1 MGLDDQ
7 HLAPATGK
15 QSTRRQSSN
24 TGPDDHDVVIVIV
37 ARTSAEIRHV
47 PCCGVAAG
55 ECCCYHATRTIKRGA
70 PMPGIFARRMFV
82 RPAAEPVEG
91 LRPGWSA
98 FGEHR
103 EPKLCAVVPS
113 RNHCTA
119 LGTIS
124 ATLKGH
130 GLKVFI
136 IDDGSDEQARSSI
149 AALHAPAQ
157 SIEVIRLTENQG
169 KGGAVATGLRHA
181 FERGFTHA
189 VQVDADGQHDLRK
202 LTALIEAALAHPD
215 ALISGRPIF
224 DASARRSRLLSR
236 WLTHV
241 WVWVE
246 TLSIRIRDSMCG
258 FRVYP
263 LAATLAVLD
272 SEKVG
277 RCMDFDVE
285 IMVRLFWRG
294 VPVVDVPVTV
304 TYPEGN
310 KSNFRMFYD
319 NVLIT
324 RMHTR
329 LVFTMLLRMPSILRN
344 RRPATEAPGHW
355 VAIGERGAYC
365 GIKLLSLTYALLGRR
380 GCLTLMWPIVA
391 YFHLTGGKARGYS
404 IAYLRRVHARKG
416 LPPPTWWDSLRH
428 FMSFATKAL
437 DTFIARSAP
446 QCCGPIAVNGGEE
459 LDRLSAE
466 GKGVLL
472 IVSHLGN
479 SELSRACLSERFRK
493 IINALVYTRHAALYN
508 SIAKIAQPDVEAH
521 TIQVTE
527 VGPATAV
534 VLKER
539 IERGEWIAIAGDR
552 TPLAGEARCSRVAFL
567 GDEAPFS
574 HGPYVLAA
582 LMGCPVYL
590 MFCLREGDGHAVY
603 FEHFADRIEL
613 PRRNRTKFLAELAAR
628 YAQRLEHHCL
638 RSPMQ
643 FYNFFDFWS
652 SPVGTAPGA
661 VASAETV

>member
-1 MGLDDQ
+1 
-7 HLAPATGK
+7 
-15 QSTRRQSSN
+15 
-24 TGPDDHDVVIVIV
+24 
-37 ARTSAEIRHV
+37 
-47 PCCGVAAG
+47 
-55 ECCCYHATRTIKRGA
+55 
-70 PMPGIFARRMFV
+70 MPSMFARRMFV

-91 LRPGWSA
+91 LEPGSNS
-98 FGEHR
+98 FGEYR

-113 RNHCTA
+113 RNHYAA

-136 IDDGSDEQARSSI
+136 IDDGSDEPARSSI

-189 VQVDADGQHDLRK
+189 VQVDADGQHDLLK
-202 LTALIEAALAHPD
+202 LTALIEAALAQPG
-215 ALISGRPIF
+215 ALISGRPVF
-224 DASARRSRLLSR
+224 DASAPRSRLILR

-246 TLSIRIRDSMCG
+246 TLSTRIRDSMCG

-263 LAATLAVLD
+263 LAATIAVLD

-277 RCMDFDVE
+277 QRMDFDSE
-285 IMVRLFWRG
+285 IIVRLFWRG
-294 VPVVDVPVTV
+294 VPVVHVPVTV
-304 TYPEGN
+304 NYPEGN
-310 KSNFRMFYD
+310 KSNFRLVRD
-319 NVLIT
+319 NLLII

-329 LVFTMLLRMPSILRN
+329 LVFTMLLRLHSILRN
-344 RRPATEAPGHW
+344 RPPVTEGPKYWAS
-355 VAIGERGAYC
+355 IGERGAYC

-380 GCLTLMWPIVA
+380 GCLTLMWPVVA
-391 YFHLTGGKARGYS
+391 YFHLTGAKARGYS
-404 IAYLRRVHARKG
+404 LAYLRRVHARKG
-416 LPPPTWWDSLRH
+416 LPPPTWWDGLRH
-428 FMSFATKAL
+428 FMSFAAKAL
-437 DTFIARSAP
+437 DTFIAWSTP
-446 QCCGPIAVNGGEE
+446 QCCGPVAVIGVEQ

-479 SELSRACLSERFRK
+479 SELSRARLSERFHK

-508 SIAKIAQPDVEAH
+508 RIAKTVQRDVEAH

-527 VGPATAV
+527 VGPATAID
-534 VLKER
+534 LKER
-539 IERGEWIAIAGDR
+539 IECGEWIAIAGDR
-552 TPLAGEARCSRVAFL
+552 TPLTGEARTSRAVFL

-590 MFCLREGDGHAVY
+590 MFCLREGDGHTVY

-613 PRRNRTKFLAELAAR
+613 PRRNRAEFLAGLAAR
-628 YAQRLEHHCL
+628 YAQRLEYYCL

-652 SPVGTAPGA
+652 SPPGTVPDAGA
-661 VASAETV
+661 LAGNV

>member
-113 RNHCTA
+113 RNHSTA

-124 ATLKGH
+124 TALNGH

-136 IDDGSDEQARSSI
+136 IDDGSDEPARSSI

-277 RCMDFDVE
+277 RRMDFDVE

-344 RRPATEAPGHW
+344 RRPATESPGHW

-416 LPPPTWWDSLRH
+416 LPPPNWWDSLRH

-437 DTFIARSAP
+437 DTFIAWSAP

-508 SIAKIAQPDVEAH
+508 RIAKIAQPDVEAH

-613 PRRNRTKFLAELAAR
+613 PRRNRTEFLTELTAR

>member
-1 MGLDDQ
+1 
-7 HLAPATGK
+7 
-15 QSTRRQSSN
+15 
-24 TGPDDHDVVIVIV
+24 
-37 ARTSAEIRHV
+37 
-47 PCCGVAAG
+47 
-55 ECCCYHATRTIKRGA
+55 
-70 PMPGIFARRMFV
+70 MFV

-136 IDDGSDEQARSSI
+136 IDDGSDEPARSSI

-508 SIAKIAQPDVEAH
+508 RIVKIAQPDVEAH

>member
-37 ARTSAEIRHV
+37 ARPSAEIRHV
-47 PCCGVAAG
+47 PCCGVAVG
-55 ECCCYHATRTIKRGA
+55 ECCCYHATGTIKRGA

-136 IDDGSDEQARSSI
+136 IDDGSDEPARSSI
-149 AALHAPAQ
+149 AALHAPAR

-344 RRPATEAPGHW
+344 RPPATEAPGHW

-508 SIAKIAQPDVEAH
+508 RIVKIAQPDVEAH

-574 HGPYVLAA
+574 HGPYVLGA

>member
-1 MGLDDQ
+1 
-7 HLAPATGK
+7 
-15 QSTRRQSSN
+15 
-24 TGPDDHDVVIVIV
+24 
-37 ARTSAEIRHV
+37 
-47 PCCGVAAG
+47 
-55 ECCCYHATRTIKRGA
+55 
-70 PMPGIFARRMFV
+70 MFV
-82 RPAAEPVEG
+82 GPAAEPIKG
-91 LRPGWSA
+91 LRPGANS
-98 FGEHR
+98 FGEHMDPR
-103 EPKLCAVVPS
+103 LCAVVPS
-113 RNHCTA
+113 RNHYTA
-119 LGTIS
+119 LRTIS
-124 ATLKGH
+124 TTLRGH

-136 IDDGSDEQARSSI
+136 IDDGSDEPARSSI
-149 AALHAPAQ
+149 AALHAPAE

-169 KGGAVATGLRHA
+169 KGGAVAAGLRHA

-189 VQVDADGQHDLRK
+189 VQVDADGQHDLLK
-202 LTALIEAALAHPD
+202 LTALIEAALAQPG

-224 DASARRSRLLSR
+224 NASVPRSRLLSR

-246 TLSIRIRDSMCG
+246 TLSTRIRDSMCG

-277 RCMDFDVE
+277 RRMDFDVE

-294 VPVVDVPVTV
+294 VPVVHVPVTV

-310 KSNFRMFYD
+310 KSNFRMFHD

-329 LVFTMLLRMPSILRN
+329 LVCTMLLRLPSILRN
-344 RRPATEAPGHW
+344 RPPATEAPRHW
-355 VAIGERGAYC
+355 AAIGERGAYC

-380 GCLTLMWPIVA
+380 GCLTLMWPVVA
-391 YFHLTGGKARGYS
+391 YFHLTGGKTRGYS

-416 LPPPTWWDSLRH
+416 LPPPTWRDSLRH

-437 DTFIARSAP
+437 DTFIAWSAP
-446 QCCGPIAVNGGEE
+446 QRCGPIAVKGGEE

-479 SELSRACLSERFRK
+479 AELSRACLSERFRK

-508 SIAKIAQPDVEAH
+508 RIIKTVQPDVEAH

-534 VLKER
+534 ALKER
-539 IERGEWIAIAGDR
+539 LERGEWIAIAGDR
-552 TPLAGEARCSRVAFL
+552 TPLTGEARCSRVAFL
-567 GDEAPFS
+567 GNEAPFS

-590 MFCLREGDGHAVY
+590 MFCMREGDGHTVY
-603 FEHFADRIEL
+603 FEPFADRIEL
-613 PRRNRTKFLAELAAR
+613 PRRNRAEFLRALAAR

-638 RSPMQ
+638 RSPLQ
-643 FYNFFDFWS
+643 FYNFFDFWR
-652 SPVGTAPGA
+652 SPAGAAPGA
-661 VASAETV
+661 VAPAENV

>member
-1 MGLDDQ
+1 
-7 HLAPATGK
+7 
-15 QSTRRQSSN
+15 
-24 TGPDDHDVVIVIV
+24 
-37 ARTSAEIRHV
+37 
-47 PCCGVAAG
+47 
-55 ECCCYHATRTIKRGA
+55 
-70 PMPGIFARRMFV
+70 
-82 RPAAEPVEG
+82 
-91 LRPGWSA
+91 
-98 FGEHR
+98 
-103 EPKLCAVVPS
+103 
-113 RNHCTA
+113 
-119 LGTIS
+119 
-124 ATLKGH
+124 
-130 GLKVFI
+130 
-136 IDDGSDEQARSSI
+136 
-149 AALHAPAQ
+149 
-157 SIEVIRLTENQG
+157 
-169 KGGAVATGLRHA
+169 
-181 FERGFTHA
+181 
-189 VQVDADGQHDLRK
+189 
-202 LTALIEAALAHPD
+202 
-215 ALISGRPIF
+215 
-224 DASARRSRLLSR
+224 
-236 WLTHV
+236 
-241 WVWVE
+241 
-246 TLSIRIRDSMCG
+246 
-258 FRVYP
+258 
-263 LAATLAVLD
+263 
-272 SEKVG
+272 
-277 RCMDFDVE
+277 MDFDVE

-613 PRRNRTKFLAELAAR
+613 PRRNRSKFLAELAAR